1 MAKQSNFNDSDQL
14 SLFDRLLAEMNKA
27 GTKMTANQIATIIN
41 KLKSAKDV
49 AKKREERERAQK
61 KKEEAEKQVKSTKKA
76 VKKVND
82 NLEKTTLGDVTD
94 LAKLKSELSKAEK
107 ENK

>member
-1 MAKQSNFNDSDQL
+1 MKEDGTTAKVDEKLNFKVTEFSKD
-14 SLFDRLLAEMNKA
+14 NKKIFVSH
-27 GTKMTANQIATIIN
+27 TRTFE
-41 KLKSAKDV
+41 D
-49 AKKREERERAQK
+49 E